1 MAINLP
7 ITVPMTIAE
16 DGAIISFDVSSDE
29 ALEFGLGIAVKTIV
43 GEHYSGAYEVT
54 PRAYDAVVLETSGK
68 VLDENVRVLKV
79 PYHANNNLFGGKTA
93 YIAEEATDGN

>member
-16 DGAIISFDVSSDE
+16 DGQRISLEVSSDE
-29 ALEFGLGIAVKTIV
+29 ALAFELGIAVNTV
-43 GEHYSGAYEVT
+43 AGEHYDGEYEIT
-54 PRAYDAVVLETSGK
+54 PRAYDPVILETSGK
-68 VLDENVRVLKV
+68 VMDDDVTVLRV
-79 PYHANNNLFGGKTA
+79 PYHVNNNLYGKTA